1 MKFSCERCGK
11 RYATA
16 DLPIPG
22 RIYKLKCK
30 ACGHLIVVKGSAA
43 AALAAAEKSAAPT
56 PTPTPM
62 PMPMPTAA
70 PFSSP
75 PPMPGQRGLGEG
87 QAEPQPEF
95 ILQPLAEPVVPTAA
109 PAPQPASA
117 PDGALRAPGETG
129 YVDLFADGG
138 LTGLSLSS
146 PLPSREATPAE
157 APRATSTEA
166 VPDVARA
173 DPFAFRRAELAARAE
188 TPTPDR
194 SPPLPAPRM
203 PEFTRPRKQKNRA
216 PVVLVGL
223 GLAAIGVVVTLA
235 LWRSDPAPRD
245 AAASSTPAPS
255 RAAAPAP
262 APART
267 SPAPAARPSA
277 PAPAEP
283 GEPVQP
289 EDAATAEN
297 GVTAPQAP
305 PARPPPA
312 LAKSES
318 RPAPRPAAKPKAP
331 ARAEPARPPRVAERD
346 RRTEKQDRR
355 DVAKAEQPRAAAPP
369 APPEPDRAS
378 QDADADLP
386 TGLAPEEVQKVIAAS
401 RKAFDTCLRNP
412 SRGLDQTLGA
422 RQITLHFTVQSGGSV
437 AYPTIDDVAT
447 SSAPVGQC
455 LKKSAAGLAFPAFRG
470 EPVQVDLPIA
480 IPAK

>member
-1 MKFSCERCGK
+1 
-11 RYATA
+11 
-16 DLPIPG
+16 
-22 RIYKLKCK
+22 
-30 ACGHLIVVKGSAA
+30 
-43 AALAAAEKSAAPT
+43 
-56 PTPTPM
+56 
-62 PMPMPTAA
+62 
-70 PFSSP
+70 
-75 PPMPGQRGLGEG
+75 MPGQRGLGEG

-117 PDGALRAPGETG
+117 PAGALRAPGETG

-146 PLPSREATPAE
+146 PLPSREATPAGASE

-166 VPDVARA
+166 VSAPDAARA

-255 RAAAPAP
+255 RAEAPAP
-262 APART
+262 AIT
-267 SPAPAARPSA
+267 SPAPAARPNE

-312 LAKSES
+312 RAKAES

-355 DVAKAEQPRAAAPP
+355 EVAKAEQPRAAATP
-369 APPEPDRAS
+369 ASPEPDRAP

-437 AYPTIDDVAT
+437 AYPTIDDVTT

-455 LKKSAAGLAFPAFRG
+455 LKKTAAALAFPAFKG
-470 EPVQVDLPIA
+470 EPVKVDLPIE